1 MGNDDLGVE
10 GNHPEISFGGKL
22 VRNLLASG
30 QYILVNNT
38 RVAVGG
44 PFTRVDPSNENNK
57 SCLGL
62 VIASANL
69 MPFIMELVV
78 DKEREFTG

>member
-62 VIASANL
+62 VIHPLQGSHQGEE
-69 MPFIMELVV
+69 PGGQVH
-78 DKEREFTG
+78 